1 MKKMNKK
8 GFTLIELLA
17 VIVILAV
24 LLAIAVP
31 AVSGYITTSKKNG
44 YIDTVLQYIDAA
56 RKAATLG
63 VEYNFP
69 ADRYTSTVIGFDKI
83 VEQLDKGGTKSS
95 YGNAWVAANS
105 YVVIVNEGT
114 NETPKY
120 VYYVAAYDG
129 KYAIGYAPENGTA
142 TAQLVREQD
151 LNTADVV
158 RVSTALAMPVAT
170 EGSETKFTI
179 TAAADTNAGTQL
191 VVANDG
197 AVKVVSV
204 D

>member
-69 ADRYTSTVIGFDKI
+69 ADRYTSTVIGFDTI

-95 YGNAWVAANS
+95 YGNEWDADYS

-142 TAQLVREQD
+142 SAQLVREQD

-158 RVSTALAMPVAT
+158 RVSTALAKPTDATKFNIT
-170 EGSETKFTI
+170 EGAT
-179 TAAADTNAGTQL
+179 TNAGTQL
-191 VVANDG
+191 VVNASG
-197 AVKVVSV
+197 VISV
-204 D
+204 DSVN